1 MSSEHFWPRD
11 RDMTT
16 EPYSDKWKQYQ
27 SLAPLTGP
35 DGQCVAS
42 WNPYVMFQ
50 TGMTF
55 ISSSCS
61 NPEAAFRLL
70 DYIETQ
76 TYRAILGKEGVNY
89 VMLDDDKSPQ

>member
-1 MSSEHFWPRD
+1 M
-11 RDMTT
+11 
-16 EPYSDKWKQYQ
+16 
-27 SLAPLTGP
+27 
-35 DGQCVAS
+35 AS

-89 VMLDDDKSPQ
+89 VMLDDDTTEVGMDGVTKHSIRNWMLPQPM